1 MKSIPRQCPACDKM
15 QPHYEVT
22 ANLRLK
28 FDLYLG
34 GEWITI
40 TSKGLICE
48 GCGHVQLNR
57 ETSQDF
63 LGRIREILRDELVAS
78 KIREE
83 ESIRKQA

>member
-1 MKSIPRQCPACDKM
+1 MKAISRQCLACDKM
-15 QPHYEVT
+15 QPHYGVT

-48 GCGHVQLNR
+48 GCGHVQLDR
-57 ETSQDF
+57 ETSQEF
-63 LGRIREILRDELVAS
+63 LGKIRDILRDELVAS

-83 ESIRKQA
+83 EGIRKQA